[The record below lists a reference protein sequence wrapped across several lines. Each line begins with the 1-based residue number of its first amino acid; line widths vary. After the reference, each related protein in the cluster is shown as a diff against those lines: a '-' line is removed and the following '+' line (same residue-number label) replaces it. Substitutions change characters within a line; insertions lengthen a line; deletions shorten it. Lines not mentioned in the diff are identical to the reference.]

1 MHAIFKTNRSYS
13 NLLIYFNTRLFNA
26 LKGHLQMDN
35 NIMSKIILIICFYLI
50 GKKDIY
56 KKLILVKLQ

>member
-13 NLLIYFNTRLFNA
+13 NLLIYFNTRLFNFNA
-26 LKGHLQMDN
+26 SNGHLQIDN
-35 NIMSKIILIICFYLI
+35 NIMSKIILIISFYLI

-56 KKLILVKLQ
+56 KN